1 MAGGV
6 VEGPVQV
13 DLVAGAGDAQRAGVV
28 AAEGDEQRALPG
40 RTCSGGQKKQC
51 MKGEKKLKLSFCGN
65 YGKKQRKIRTPAPG
79 SLLQGPVAPRRR
91 DQQTAECAS
100 KLNWKLTQRCI

>member
-28 AAEGDEQRALPG
+28 AAEGDEQGALPG
-40 RTCSGGQKKQC
+40 RTCSG
-51 MKGEKKLKLSFCGN
+51 E
-65 YGKKQRKIRTPAPG
+65 QRKRTHERKKKPNKLRIRLFMAIMRKREKDTDA
-79 SLLQGPVAPRRR
+79 SISESSQAWLPVARRQH
-91 DQQTAECAS
+91 DQQTAERAS
-100 KLNWKLTQRCI
+100 PIIGN